1 MENSAQSKPTI
12 RFGVF
17 EVNPRSGEVR
27 KSGTRVRLQDQP
39 FNVLLALLEHPGEV
53 VSREELRRRIWPTE
67 SFGDFDHAV
76 NVAVGKLRIALGDSA
91 DVPRYVETLHR
102 RGYRF
107 VCPISVPIGHEAV
120 DAERSTGQ
128 FPQSED
134 VLSSAV
140 PDAVAGGLE
149 EFGGTRS
156 LMELVEGPTLAE
168 RIAQGPIPVDEALPI
183 AKQIAEALEYAHEK
197 GIIHRDLKPAN
208 IKLTADGQVKILDFG
223 LAKTLED
230 QAVEANTS
238 TSPITS
244 ASVTRA
250 EALLGTPAYMSP
262 EQAKGKVVDRRT
274 DIWAFGCVLY
284 EMLTGKR
291 AFGGETVTDTLAA
304 VECAEPEWLK
314 VSKETPA
321 KIAVLLHRCLQK
333 DQKRRLQA
341 IGDARVEIEEACL
354 ELKDA
359 TPEISILAARRGR
372 VFAAPILAGVLVL
385 VGTVLSWRLMRM
397 ARPTGANVPHLTNV
411 GRLTHDP
418 DYSRSPT
425 WSPDGTMLAFSSNR
439 SGNYEIYVRRV
450 EGGQEVNVTNDP
462 SQDIEP
468 AFSPDG
474 NWIAFVST
482 RSSRGAMVQMGAADP
497 GFRTYGGDIW
507 MTPALGGQARLLARD
522 GNYPSWHPNGT
533 KVLYVSGP
541 ENHRA
546 LMEVTVDSG
555 ASKVALPTESSNWE
569 IIRVRYSG
577 GRWITFETVDKIFI
591 MPADGGQPRQ
601 VLDGVSHTWDLS
613 GQRIY
618 YCSPGFSGGTR
629 LFSVEIAESEGKLK
643 GEPESV
649 GLVTA
654 TLSELAMSGDGRHVA
669 ATEMENSLNLTR
681 LPLNASGNAP
691 SGPEEELSRGLV
703 YDQAPAVSP
712 DNNIVAYISNRLG
725 HNELWLLHLDTR
737 HLERVQI
744 PGRDILEERPE
755 WFPDGRKLQVMRSY
769 PNGKR
774 APWVVFVDGSHAEE
788 ILPSSHDIVA
798 GDETPVSPDG
808 LTVTYPMMSN
818 GFYQLFAFN
827 IVTRQSK
834 QITFTA
840 GDKYGANL
848 SPDGRWMIYSSNAG
862 GTFQVWKMPA
872 SGGAPEQMTKGND
885 RVRHMF
891 YSRDGRWLY
900 FQPNHRNI
908 YRMPSTGGAAQQVTH
923 FVDPTEYVEEP
934 TISPDGRYLYYTRS
948 NGGSSLWLLTFD
960 IGKSQPKP

>member
-1 MENSAQSKPTI
+1 MENAGQSRPTI

-39 FNVLLALLEHPGEV
+39 FKVLLALLEHPGEV
-53 VSREELRRRIWPTE
+53 VSREELRQRIWPTE

-76 NVAVGKLRIALGDSA
+76 NVAVGKLRIALGDST

-107 VCPISVPIGHEAV
+107 VCPISVPIGQEAV

-128 FPQSED
+128 FPQSAD
-134 VLSSAV
+134 ILSSAV
-140 PDAVAGGLE
+140 PDAV
-149 EFGGTRS
+149 
-156 LMELVEGPTLAE
+156 
-168 RIAQGPIPVDEALPI
+168 
-183 AKQIAEALEYAHEK
+183 
-197 GIIHRDLKPAN
+197 
-208 IKLTADGQVKILDFG
+208 
-223 LAKTLED
+223 
-230 QAVEANTS
+230 
-238 TSPITS
+238 
-244 ASVTRA
+244 
-250 EALLGTPAYMSP
+250 
-262 EQAKGKVVDRRT
+262 
-274 DIWAFGCVLY
+274 
-284 EMLTGKR
+284 
-291 AFGGETVTDTLAA
+291 
-304 VECAEPEWLK
+304 
-314 VSKETPA
+314 
-321 KIAVLLHRCLQK
+321 

-341 IGDARVEIEEACL
+341 IGDARVETEEACL
-354 ELKDA
+354 EPKDA
-359 TPEISILAARRGR
+359 TPEISVLAAGRGR
-372 VFAAPILAGVLVL
+372 AFAAPILAGVLVL

-397 ARPTGANVPHLTNV
+397 ARPTEANVPHLTSV

-425 WSPDGTMLAFSSNR
+425 WSHDGTMLAFSSNR

-462 SQDIEP
+462 GQDIEP
-468 AFSPDG
+468 TFSPDG

-482 RSSRGAMVQMGAADP
+482 RSSRSAMVQMGRGAGDAE
-497 GFRTYGGDIW
+497 FRAYGGDIW
-507 MTPALGGQARLLARD
+507 LVPALGGQARLLARD
-522 GNYPSWHPNGT
+522 GNYPAWHPNGT

-555 ASKVALPTESSNWE
+555 ASKAALPAESSNWE
-569 IIRVRYSG
+569 ISRVQYSG
-577 GRWITFETVDKIFI
+577 GRWITFETSGRTIFI

-601 VLDGVSHTWDLS
+601 VLEGVSHTWDPS

-629 LFSVEIAESEGKLK
+629 LFSVEIVETDGKLK
-643 GEPESV
+643 GEPKSV

-654 TLSELAMSGDGRHVA
+654 TLSDLAMSGDGRHVA

-681 LPLNASGNAP
+681 LPLNASGDAP

-703 YDQAPAVSP
+703 SDQAPAVSP
-712 DNNIVAYISNRLG
+712 DSKIVAYISNRLG
-725 HNELWLLHLDTR
+725 HNELWMLHSDTR
-737 HLERVQI
+737 HLERMQI
-744 PGRDILEERPE
+744 PGRDITEERPE
-755 WFPDGRKLQVMRSY
+755 WFPDGRKLQVMRMY
-769 PNGKR
+769 PDGKR
-774 APWVVFVDGSHAEE
+774 APWVVFIDGSHAEE
-788 ILPSSHDIVA
+788 ILPPSNHIVP
-798 GDETPVSPDG
+798 GDETPISPDG

-818 GFYQLFAFN
+818 GFFQLFAFN

-862 GTFQVWKMPA
+862 GTVQVWKMPA
-872 SGGAPEQMTKGND
+872 SGGTPEQMTKGND

-891 YSRDGRWLY
+891 YSRDGRWIY

-908 YRMPSTGGAAQQVTH
+908 YRMPSTGGAVQQVTH

-960 IGKSQPKP
+960 IGKSEPKP

>member
-1 MENSAQSKPTI
+1 MENSGQSKPTI

-17 EVNPRSGEVR
+17 EINPRSGEVR

-39 FNVLLALLEHPGEV
+39 FKVLLALLEHPGEV
-53 VSREELRRRIWPTE
+53 VSREELRQRIWPTE

-107 VCPISVPIGHEAV
+107 VCPISVPIGQEAV

-128 FPQSED
+128 FPQSAD

-140 PDAVAGGLE
+140 QDAVG
-149 EFGGTRS
+149 
-156 LMELVEGPTLAE
+156 
-168 RIAQGPIPVDEALPI
+168 
-183 AKQIAEALEYAHEK
+183 
-197 GIIHRDLKPAN
+197 
-208 IKLTADGQVKILDFG
+208 
-223 LAKTLED
+223 
-230 QAVEANTS
+230 
-238 TSPITS
+238 
-244 ASVTRA
+244 
-250 EALLGTPAYMSP
+250 
-262 EQAKGKVVDRRT
+262 
-274 DIWAFGCVLY
+274 
-284 EMLTGKR
+284 
-291 AFGGETVTDTLAA
+291 
-304 VECAEPEWLK
+304 
-314 VSKETPA
+314 
-321 KIAVLLHRCLQK
+321 
-333 DQKRRLQA
+333 QKRRLQA
-341 IGDARVEIEEACL
+341 IGDARIEIEEACL
-354 ELKDA
+354 EPKEA
-359 TPEISILAARRGR
+359 TPEISVLATRRGR
-372 VFAAPILAGVLVL
+372 AFAAPILVGVL
-385 VGTVLSWRLMRM
+385 VGTLLSWMLMRM
-397 ARPTGANVPHLTNV
+397 ARPTEAKVPHLTSV

-418 DYSRSPT
+418 EYSRSPT

-482 RSSRGAMVQMGAADP
+482 RSSRGAMVQMGRGAGDNE
-497 GFRTYGGDIW
+497 FRAYGGDIW
-507 MTPALGGQARLLARD
+507 LVPALGGQARLLARD
-522 GNYPSWHPNGT
+522 GNYPAWHPKGN
-533 KVLYVSGP
+533 KVLYVSGT
-541 ENHRA
+541 ENHRS
-546 LMEVTVDSG
+546 LMEVTVDGG
-555 ASKVALPTESSNWE
+555 ASRAALPAESSNWE
-569 IIRVRYSG
+569 ISRVQYSG
-577 GRWITFETVDKIFI
+577 GRWITFETSGRTIFI

-601 VLDGVSHTWDLS
+601 VLEGVSHTWDPS
-613 GQRIY
+613 GRRIY
-618 YCSPGFSGGTR
+618 YCSPGFSGGTGV
-629 LFSVEIAESEGKLK
+629 FSVEIVERDGKLK
-643 GEPESV
+643 GEPKSV

-691 SGPEEELSRGLV
+691 AGPEEELSRGLV
-703 YDQAPAVSP
+703 SDQAPAVSP
-712 DNNIVAYISNRLG
+712 DSKIVAYISNRLG
-725 HNELWLLHLDTR
+725 HNELWMLHLDTR
-737 HLERVQI
+737 HLERMQI
-744 PGRDILEERPE
+744 PGRDIIEERPE
-755 WFPDGRKLQVMRSY
+755 WFPDGTKLQVMRMY
-769 PNGKR
+769 PDGKR
-774 APWVVFVDGSHAEE
+774 APWVVFIDGSHAEE

-834 QITFTA
+834 QMTFTA

-862 GTFQVWKMPA
+862 GTVQVWKMPA
-872 SGGAPEQMTKGND
+872 RGGTPEQMTKGND

-891 YSRDGRWLY
+891 YSRDGHWLY

-908 YRMPSTGGAAQQVTH
+908 YRMPSTGGAVQQVTH

-948 NGGSSLWLLTFD
+948 NGGSSLWLLTV
-960 IGKSQPKP
+960 GNEKSRPSL